1 MYIPDKFREDRIDV
15 LHACL
20 RKNPLATLVYQGPS
34 GLVADHIP
42 LLVDPEPAPFGTL
55 RGHVA
60 RGNALWK
67 ECPADRDLL
76 VVFHGPDS
84 YITPSWY
91 AAKKEHG
98 KVVPTWN
105 YVVVHAYGRPRFIE
119 DADWLRAHVT
129 KNTDTHELGRADPW
143 KVTDAP
149 EDYLS
154 RQFRAIVGLEIPLTR
169 LFGKWKAN
177 QNRSAADVRGVI
189 KGLGDEGNP
198 FLEAMREPEAP

>member
-1 MYIPDKFREDRIDV
+1 MYIPDKFREERVEV
-15 LHACL
+15 LHAVL
-20 RKNPLATLVYQGPS
+20 RKNPLATLVYQGGS
-34 GLVADHIP
+34 GLVADHVP
-42 LLVDPEPAPFGTL
+42 FLVAPDPAPFGTL

-60 RGNALWK
+60 RGNAFWK
-67 ECPADRDLL
+67 ECPTDRDLL
-76 VVFHGPDS
+76 VVFHGPNS

-91 AAKKEHG
+91 VAKKEHG

-119 DADWLRAHVT
+119 DAQWLRSHVT
-129 KNTDTHELGRADPW
+129 QNTNTHETGRADRW

-154 RQFRAIVGLEIPLTR
+154 RQLRAIVGLEIPLTR

-177 QNRSAADVRGVI
+177 QNRSAADVRGVMQ
-189 KGLGDEGNP
+189 GLAEEHNT
-198 FLEAMREPEAP
+198 FLDAMREPEGP